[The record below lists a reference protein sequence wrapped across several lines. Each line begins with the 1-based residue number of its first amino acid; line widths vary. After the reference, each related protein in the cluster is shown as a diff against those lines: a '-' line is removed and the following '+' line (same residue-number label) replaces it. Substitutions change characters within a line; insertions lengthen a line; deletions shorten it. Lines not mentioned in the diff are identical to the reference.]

1 MKNMEIIMDRV
12 VNSELFA
19 KPQRE
24 FLEPHRSNV
33 SLKREV
39 NM

>member
-1 MKNMEIIMDRV
+1 MRNMEIIMDRV